1 MAVDRQVIRTDT
13 APKAVGPYSL
23 GIKAGDFIFCS
34 GQAALDPATG
44 KLVPGGIKEQTRQI
58 LKNLEA
64 VLQAGGSDLK
74 RVVKVTVFL
83 AEWSDFQ
90 GMNEVFAEFFGTSE
104 PPARS
109 TIQGARW
116 PQASLLAIEAIA
128 LR

>member
-1 MAVDRQVIRTDT
+1 MAGNRQVIRTDK
-13 APKAVGPYSL
+13 APSAIGPYSQ
-23 GIKAGDFIFCS
+23 GIQAGDFIFCA

-44 KLVPGGIKEQTRQI
+44 KLVPGGIKAQTRQI

-64 VLQAGGSDLK
+64 VLQAGGSDLE

-83 AEWSDFQ
+83 ADWSDFQ
-90 GMNEVFAEFFGTSE
+90 GMNEVFAEVFGTSE

-109 TIQGARW
+109 TVQGARW
-116 PQASLLAIEAIA
+116 PQGSLLAIEAIA